1 MADKWIILIMEARER
16 KIYFPFRLETA
27 VADTTERSLPAEK
40 PERGKF
46 FAAGTQRNDEMS
58 MKRLFTRGGSRYAR
72 SAFIHGI
79 TSVCDS
85 PRKLER
91 SRRYL
96 FILLPPDRRFS
107 SFAGRRKFS
116 TLLAKKEKERE
127 EKKKEQGVLVT
138 PNRLIR
144 FIFGSFSNQILT
156 CQFNASRH
164 EQLTRVDSYDF
175 LKN

>member
-1 MADKWIILIMEARER
+1 MQRNDRCGG
-16 KIYFPFRLETA
+16 
-27 VADTTERSLPAEK
+27 EK

-46 FAAGTQRNDEMS
+46 LPWERSATEMS

-96 FILLPPDRRFS
+96 FILLPPDRRLSLVYWPTEIFD
-107 SFAGRRKFS
+107 FA
-116 TLLAKKEKERE
+116 
-127 EKKKEQGVLVT
+127 
-138 PNRLIR
+138 
-144 FIFGSFSNQILT
+144 
-156 CQFNASRH
+156 
-164 EQLTRVDSYDF
+164 
-175 LKN
+175 